1 MNAGHQSTC
10 RAHCEKCHTQPH
22 GSNPKQTPNSCQK
35 YRTIV
40 GPLECGK
47 RPVLL
52 RSQLNDSYRRTH
64 TGLPSLVSPFRFVS
78 LNRTHVLIRGYYQQH
93 TAEGRGTHH
102 RRTPCLGGLQSR
114 QKLSEYAAQGPHV
127 HSQGV
132 SLQTYRRAGDL
143 RSRQPNSSTPHTP
156 GALLSDDTPLHIVTR
171 RMTGGT
177 HASHTWVRMTSGG
190 RYHLVT
196 TCSVSWRFTI

>member
-1 MNAGHQSTC
+1 MAGVPRSRYRGAGGGLIRIGILALQPSDIWRPDDIEDDVELVTQRLVRLEGVGTQGEARLAREQRLPCLRRTYTGYGVLAVLTVNAGHQSTC

-78 LNRTHVLIRGYYQQH
+78 LNRTHVLI
-93 TAEGRGTHH
+93 
-102 RRTPCLGGLQSR
+102 
-114 QKLSEYAAQGPHV
+114 
-127 HSQGV
+127 
-132 SLQTYRRAGDL
+132 
-143 RSRQPNSSTPHTP
+143 
-156 GALLSDDTPLHIVTR
+156 
-171 RMTGGT
+171 
-177 HASHTWVRMTSGG
+177 
-190 RYHLVT
+190 
-196 TCSVSWRFTI
+196 